1 VPQTRRGVFY
11 ASAAFLSVTI
21 VAFWVGARPFAPV
34 ATREIAAPQVMA
46 VADVVG
52 GLDAPSADRLIELA
66 RRDPLGFVTLA
77 HEQYEKTIRAYRC
90 TFTKQERL
98 DDGLSA
104 VQEVELRFRRDPLSI
119 YLLWRKNAVACK
131 RALFMEGGKFV
142 DSDGQMLARVEPNGL
157 ARLVVADIMM
167 PIDGREAQKASRH
180 PITRAGFGSFFEM
193 LDHYNELAA
202 ANGVLDFRYAG
213 TGDVDGRPTLIFT
226 RALPY
231 TPDGPYPD
239 AWLVTHFDKQTL
251 LPIAVYSY
259 ADREERT
266 LLGRY
271 IYTDV
276 ELNPDFADDAFKF

>member
-1 VPQTRRGVFY
+1 
-11 ASAAFLSVTI
+11 
-21 VAFWVGARPFAPV
+21 
-34 ATREIAAPQVMA
+34 
-46 VADVVG
+46 
-52 GLDAPSADRLIELA
+52 
-66 RRDPLGFVTLA
+66 
-77 HEQYEKTIRAYRC
+77 
-90 TFTKQERL
+90 
-98 DDGLSA
+98 
-104 VQEVELRFRRDPLSI
+104 
-119 YLLWRKNAVACK
+119 
-131 RALFMEGGKFV
+131 MEGGKFV
-142 DSDGQMLARVEPNGL
+142 DGDGQMLARVEPNGL

-213 TGDVDGRPTLIFT
+213 TGDVDGRPTLIFP